1 MDEKDYIKKTN
12 NCVDEYADAFGYSS
26 FGYGSDRTGSIAFF
40 KHVSVWP
47 LDGGTQVENI
57 KLNMATI
64 RMPES
69 LMLDLARFIIEQHEK
84 SAKEPEEG
92 IVKDGDQ

>member
-26 FGYGSDRTGSIAFF
+26 FGYGLERTGSIAFF
-40 KHVSVWP
+40 KHVAVWP
-47 LDGGTQVENI
+47 SDGGTNVENI

-84 SAKEPEEG
+84 STQDTDEG
-92 IVKDGDQ
+92 TEKNGGQ